1 MKLIVILVCSFTA
14 FVTVAPVF
22 AQGSGE
28 ISLVDVYQSALEKNY
43 GLQSQQYSYQAEKE
57 GIRQAW
63 AGVLPQVEASA
74 SYGISD
80 YTRDFGLQSSISDQ
94 DEHTRYDLSLSQ
106 VVYSRKAFKEIERA
120 KAGEKLAAEELVGR
134 ELEIGYSAIEAFLR
148 AQMLHEQI
156 AIVEDERK
164 SHERRLDQLENML
177 SRGFATRADT
187 LDAQARIDEV
197 SAELAGLRHNY
208 RAAIK
213 NLEAVAG
220 IRVGEQGLKPAS
232 GEAWRNT
239 PSLLEK
245 SWEKLAAEN
254 STLIRQAKGQLDL
267 AEATRKAES
276 ADHWPE
282 LFLNARY
289 TDNDTFATDL
299 RQETRVEL
307 QLKVPLYSGG
317 STSSRVRQATQ
328 SMYAAE
334 YAVKDSDNMVSVEV
348 SRITEELQGSYV
360 QIQALITAEKSARA
374 ALDAAE
380 KGFIGGVRSLND
392 LLDSRTRLSGIRNN
406 ITEAVFS
413 NIILQF
419 ELREVAGTLS
429 VSDIIAA
436 GQ

>member
-1 MKLIVILVCSFTA
+1 MKLIAILVCSFTG
-14 FVTVAPVF
+14 FVTSVPAF
-22 AQGSGE
+22 AQDSGH

-57 GIRQAW
+57 GVRQAW

-80 YTRDFGLQSSISDQ
+80 YTRDFDLQSSISDQ
-94 DEHTRYDLSLSQ
+94 DEHTRYDLSLIQ
-106 VVYSRKAFKEIERA
+106 VIYSRKAFKEIERA

-156 AIVEDERK
+156 AIVEDERT

-177 SRGFATRADT
+177 ARGFASRADT

-197 SAELAGLRHNY
+197 SAELAGLRHSY
-208 RAAIK
+208 QAAIK

-220 IRVGEQGLKPAS
+220 IRVGEQRLQPVP
-232 GEAWRNT
+232 GEVWRNT

-245 SWEKLAAEN
+245 NWEQLAAEN
-254 STLIRQAKGQLDL
+254 SALIRQAKGELDL

-276 ADHWPE
+276 GGHWPE
-282 LFLNARY
+282 LYLNARY

-299 RQETRVEL
+299 RQESRVEL
-307 QLKVPLYSGG
+307 QLKLPIYKGG

-334 YAVKDSDNMVSVEV
+334 YAVKDSDNMVSVEI
-348 SRITEELQGSYV
+348 SRITEELRGSYA

-413 NIILQF
+413 NAILQF

-429 VSDIIAA
+429 VSDIIAT